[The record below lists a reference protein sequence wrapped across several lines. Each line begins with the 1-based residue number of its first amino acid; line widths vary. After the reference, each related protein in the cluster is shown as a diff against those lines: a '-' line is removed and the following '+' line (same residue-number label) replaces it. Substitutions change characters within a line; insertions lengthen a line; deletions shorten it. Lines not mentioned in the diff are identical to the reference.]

1 MLIENQIPDEVQSL
15 YSDANYKAQ
24 ILDKTRYVW
33 CKHIHYNV
41 SESDRLP
48 LTFVNMMVLKALS
61 LLKLFEGVKIP
72 SCGEDVLV
80 VDTESAIT
88 LLRGIYEQTIIFRNL
103 FVYPAT
109 DVEKMILLNLWKI
122 KGLRNRQNLE
132 NMPRNYGK
140 LVERDADEISK
151 LKKAILDLP
160 EQVINQSGIKAIEKY
175 LNKYHGTDTLFAGYM
190 FEKDGSTIKGGHS
203 ISFTEAPK
211 EFLHCDELN
220 VVLYRLLSLH
230 SHSSYLSVLQFQE
243 VRQLNDYWDYA
254 TLILRGLCLMM
265 DIFISDFCT
274 LECLKVDIVNNEIRV
289 YKNKQL

>member
-1 MLIENQIPDEVQSL
+1 MHIENKIPDEVQSL
-15 YSDANYKAQ
+15 YSDANYKVQ
-24 ILDKTRYVW
+24 ILDKTRLVW
-33 CKHIHYNV
+33 CKHIHFNV
-41 SESDRLP
+41 SDSDRLP
-48 LTFVNMMVLKALS
+48 LTLVNMMVLKALS

-72 SCGEDVLV
+72 SCEEDILV

-103 FVYPAT
+103 FVYPET

-122 KGLRNRQNLE
+122 KGLLNWQNIE
-132 NMPRNYGK
+132 NMPRKCNK
-140 LVERDADEISK
+140 LVERDADEITK

-160 EQVINQSGIKAIEKY
+160 EQVINKSGIKAIEKY
-175 LNKYHGTDTLFAGYM
+175 LNKYHGKDTLFTGYM
-190 FEKDGSTIKGGHS
+190 FEKDGYTINGGNS

-211 EFLHCDELN
+211 KFLHCDELN

-265 DIFISDFCT
+265 DVFISDFCT
-274 LECLKVDIVNNEIRV
+274 YNNLKVEIVSNEIRV
-289 YKNKQL
+289 YKNR

>member
-140 LVERDADEISK
+140 LVERDAEEISK

-175 LNKYHGTDTLFAGYM
+175 LNKYHGIDTLFAGYM

-254 TLILRGLCLMM
+254 TLVLRGFCLMM
-265 DIFISDFCT
+265 DIFISDFC
-274 LECLKVDIVNNEIRV
+274 LYENLKVDVVSDEIRV
-289 YKNKQL
+289 YK

>member
-160 EQVINQSGIKAIEKY
+160 EQVINHSGIKAIEKY
-175 LNKYHGTDTLFAGYM
+175 LDKFQGTDTLFAGYM

-254 TLILRGLCLMM
+254 TLILRGLFLMM